1 MLIFQDIEFNKFPFI
16 ETPSAMTNSPS
27 SPAGPDTPDEVEQAF
42 QETQTRISELRQHYQ
57 RIRQAQ
63 DHLGQAQ
70 ERSLATEVERLRQ
83 QIQELELDLGL
94 TLLFSLGDA
103 ARERWQTILEQESFW
118 QFVRFAGLGFILG
131 LVVKSCTG

>member
-1 MLIFQDIEFNKFPFI
+1 
-16 ETPSAMTNSPS
+16 MTDSPS
-27 SPAGPDTPDEVEQAF
+27 PPASPDPADEVEQAF
-42 QETQTRISELRQHYQ
+42 QETQTRISDLRQQYQ

-63 DHLGQAQ
+63 DRLGQAQ
-70 ERSLATEVERLRQ
+70 ERSLATEIERLRQ

-94 TLLFSLGDA
+94 TLLFNLGDA

>member
-1 MLIFQDIEFNKFPFI
+1 
-16 ETPSAMTNSPS
+16 MTDSPS
-27 SPAGPDTPDEVEQAF
+27 SPANPNTPDEVEQVF
-42 QETQTRISELRQHYQ
+42 NETQTRIVELRQQYQ

-63 DHLGQAQ
+63 AQLHQAH
-70 ERSLATEVERLRQ
+70 ERSLGIEIERLRQ

-94 TLLFSLGDA
+94 TLLFNLGDA